1 MGKKAIEISQTTTS
15 TSTPMIPEPPAVVA
29 ARVAEIGAA
38 HDEME
43 DTIKRTGASLLVLAP
58 TIPEPDS
65 AVAARAADIGAAYDE
80 MESCS
85 ITKQSLEGGSSLLYC
100 QHQNLYQSLQ
110 WSSLQR

>member
-1 MGKKAIEISQTTTS
+1 
-15 TSTPMIPEPPAVVA
+15 MIPEPPAVVA

-65 AVAARAADIGAAYDE
+65 V
-80 MESCS
+80 
-85 ITKQSLEGGSSLLYC
+85 QLQLEPLILVQLMMRWKVVPSPSSLLRVDQAFSIANIKTFTKAY
-100 QHQNLYQSLQ
+100 NGRAYSDGE
-110 WSSLQR
+110 